1 MRNNILKRI
10 CYYSNY
16 IITYTFLGYLS
27 VYTVLKLYDKSV
39 IYNYIVILLLGLY
52 LGYRFA
58 DFADQ
63 YLRKHK

>member
-10 CYYSNY
+10 CFYSNY
-16 IITYTFLGYLS
+16 IITYAFLGYLS